1 MADLKIDYDILSE
14 SSGSLQDIY
23 NAFDKLRSRASATSS
38 DWGSDDIAS
47 AMGSFSGDWD
57 NHRHKVMKSIES
69 VKQMVDEA
77 LQGFNDT
84 ETKLSGSL
92 QQSTTHQR
100 LGAAQ

>member
-1 MADLKIDYDILSE
+1 MADLKIDYDVLSE
-14 SSGSLQDIY
+14 SSSSLQDIY
-23 NAFDKLRSRASATSS
+23 NAFDGLKSRASATSS
-38 DWGSDDIAS
+38 DWGSSAISD

-57 NHRHKVMKSIES
+57 NHRQKVMKSIAS

-92 QQSTTHQR
+92 QQSTTNQPIR
-100 LGAAQ
+100 GAQ